1 MHPRRPV
8 VRRAAPP
15 ARVLAIALAI
25 VLATLAA
32 CGEDRE
38 RLDVPRVYLDV
49 DQAVVAPGDSVRG
62 RISGGDTYGGIVRL
76 AARICIDSGFQTA
89 HLSYD
94 RSDTASF
101 RFLLPVPA
109 TTSENMLVIVEG
121 QVNDEQGFLVT
132 TQDTIVAR
140 SPDASPAPSPRQ
152 PTCAR

>member
-1 MHPRRPV
+1 MSPFPALTR
-8 VRRAAPP
+8 P
-15 ARVLAIALAI
+15 ARRLALVTLPLLA
-25 VLATLAA
+25 AAALAA

-38 RLDVPRVYLDV
+38 RLDVPRVYLQID
-49 DQAVVAPGDSVRG
+49 DDVVAPGDSVRG
-62 RISGGDTYGGIVRL
+62 RILGGDTYGGIVRL

-94 RSDTASF
+94 RADSASF

-109 TTSENMLVIVEG
+109 STPQNALVIVEG
-121 QVNDEQGFLVT
+121 QVNDEQNFFVT

-140 SPDASPAPSPRQ
+140 SEGVPPGPAPLQ